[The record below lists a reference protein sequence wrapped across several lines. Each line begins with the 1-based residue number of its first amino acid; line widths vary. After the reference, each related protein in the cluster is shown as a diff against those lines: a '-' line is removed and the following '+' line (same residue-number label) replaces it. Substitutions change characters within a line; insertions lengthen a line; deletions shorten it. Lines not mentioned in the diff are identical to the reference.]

1 MQISRENSHFI
12 KAMNLNN
19 VNFTQSLKS
28 PLNTTLKMRKC
39 SKNLQNLFKNSSIF
53 VKIYTFL
60 NLKNFLQNK
69 AKR

>member
-1 MQISRENSHFI
+1 MQILRENSHFI

-60 NLKNFLQNK
+60 NLKNFSPNK

>member
-1 MQISRENSHFI
+1 MQILRENSHFI
-12 KAMNLNN
+12 KAINLNVVKFALN
-19 VNFTQSLKS
+19 LKS

-39 SKNLQNLFKNSSIF
+39 GKNLQNLFKNLSIF
-53 VKIYTFL
+53 VKIYALL

>member
-39 SKNLQNLFKNSSIF
+39 GKNLQNLFKNSSIF
-53 VKIYTFL
+53 VKIYALL

>member
-1 MQISRENSHFI
+1 MQILRENSHFI
-12 KAMNLNN
+12 KAINLNVVKFALN
-19 VNFTQSLKS
+19 LKS

-53 VKIYTFL
+53 VKIYAFL
-60 NLKNFLQNK
+60 NLKNFSPNK

>member
-1 MQISRENSHFI
+1 MQILRENSHFI

-19 VNFTQSLKS
+19 VNFTQSLKI

-39 SKNLQNLFKNSSIF
+39 GKNLQNLFKNSSIF
-53 VKIYTFL
+53 VKIYAFL

-69 AKR
+69 VKR

>member
-1 MQISRENSHFI
+1 MQILRENSHFI
-12 KAMNLNN
+12 KAINLNAVKFVLN
-19 VNFTQSLKS
+19 LKS

-39 SKNLQNLFKNSSIF
+39 GKNLQNLFKNSSIF
-53 VKIYTFL
+53 LKIYAFL

>member
-1 MQISRENSHFI
+1 MQILRENSHFI

-53 VKIYTFL
+53 VKIYAFL
-60 NLKNFLQNK
+60 NLKNFSPNK

>member
-12 KAMNLNN
+12 KAMNLNAVKFVLN
-19 VNFTQSLKS
+19 LKS

-53 VKIYTFL
+53 VKIYAFL
-60 NLKNFLQNK
+60 NLKNFSPNK

>member
-1 MQISRENSHFI
+1 MQILRKNSHFI

-39 SKNLQNLFKNSSIF
+39 GKNLQNLFKNSSIF
-53 VKIYTFL
+53 VKIYAFL

>member
-1 MQISRENSHFI
+1 MQILRENSHFI

-39 SKNLQNLFKNSSIF
+39 SKNLQNLFKNLSIF
-53 VKIYTFL
+53 IKIYAFL

-69 AKR
+69 VKR

>member
-53 VKIYTFL
+53 VKIYAFL

>member
-1 MQISRENSHFI
+1 MQILRENSHFI
-12 KAMNLNN
+12 KAINLNAVKFALN
-19 VNFTQSLKS
+19 LKS

-39 SKNLQNLFKNSSIF
+39 GKNLFKNSSIF
-53 VKIYTFL
+53 LKIYAFL

>member
-1 MQISRENSHFI
+1 MQILRENSHFI

-53 VKIYTFL
+53 VKIYAFL

>member
-1 MQISRENSHFI
+1 MQILRENSHFI
-12 KAMNLNN
+12 KAMNLNA
-19 VNFTQSLKS
+19 VKFTLNLKS

-39 SKNLQNLFKNSSIF
+39 GKNLQNLFKNSSIF
-53 VKIYTFL
+53 VKIYAFL